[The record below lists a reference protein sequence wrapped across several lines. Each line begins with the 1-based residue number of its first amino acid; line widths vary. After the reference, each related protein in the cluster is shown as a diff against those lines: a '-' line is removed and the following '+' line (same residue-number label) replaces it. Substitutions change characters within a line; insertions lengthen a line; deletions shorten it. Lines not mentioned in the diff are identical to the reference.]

1 MRLSQRLVSQ
11 RKAFSEPPFW
21 AADGF
26 RFLPSSGTPER
37 ERIDNDFL
45 GYVQGAYKA
54 SGVVFST
61 ATARMYLFAQA
72 RLQWVEYRNGRRGPL
87 FGTPALRVLEKP
99 WVNGTTQDLLAR
111 MDQDST
117 NAGNC
122 FMTLADNQG
131 RVGRAAS
138 GDGLRIVRMRPDWVT
153 IIKGSKSGDPR
164 ALDAR
169 VIAYEYAPP
178 PNGVARDTE
187 PVLLVPEEVAHYAPH
202 PDPEAGWRG
211 MSWITP
217 VVREIQGDRA
227 ASKHKLKFFENG
239 ATLQH
244 VVSLDKEI
252 TPAAFDAFVDR
263 FRAQH
268 EGVDVAYK
276 TLFLGGGADLTPVT
290 ANMQQLDFKSVQGA
304 GETRIA
310 AAAGMHP
317 VIVGLS
323 EGLQGSSLNAGNFDA
338 AIRLTADKTLR
349 YLWGNAAAT
358 LERLVSIPS
367 EAAQLTYSDAEIAFL
382 RDDSTDVAEIQAKQA
397 ATARQ
402 LTDAGY
408 TPDSVVQ
415 YLQTG
420 DLSRLVHS
428 GLFSVQLQKPGAQEP
443 AAPMTPIEEG

>member
-1 MRLSQRLVSQ
+1 
-11 RKAFSEPPFW
+11 
-21 AADGF
+21 
-26 RFLPSSGTPER
+26 
-37 ERIDNDFL
+37 
-45 GYVQGAYKA
+45 
-54 SGVVFST
+54 
-61 ATARMYLFAQA
+61 
-72 RLQWVEYRNGRRGPL
+72 
-87 FGTPALRVLEKP
+87 
-99 WVNGTTQDLLAR
+99 
-111 MDQDST
+111 
-117 NAGNC
+117 
-122 FMTLADNQG
+122 
-131 RVGRAAS
+131 
-138 GDGLRIVRMRPDWVT
+138 
-153 IIKGSKSGDPR
+153 
-164 ALDAR
+164 
-169 VIAYEYAPP
+169 
-178 PNGVARDTE
+178 
-187 PVLLVPEEVAHYAPH
+187 
-202 PDPEAGWRG
+202 
-211 MSWITP
+211 
-217 VVREIQGDRA
+217 
-227 ASKHKLKFFENG
+227 
-239 ATLQH
+239 
-244 VVSLDKEI
+244 
-252 TPAAFDAFVDR
+252 
-263 FRAQH
+263 
-268 EGVDVAYK
+268 
-276 TLFLGGGADLTPVT
+276 
-290 ANMQQLDFKSVQGA
+290 MQQLDFKSVQGA

-382 RDDSTDVAEIQAKQA
+382 RDDSTDVAEIQQKQA